1 MKFRRILSFLLA
13 LIAAAS
19 LAACGSREQ
28 IENTPS
34 APAADVLETITPTV
48 PTSAEIG
55 PHTEMI
61 PGLTVPD
68 DLVIFDQYGITITV
82 KECIQQMIGDQISV
96 QGFLLHVENSND
108 VGAAVT
114 CEDMPGVV
122 NGCSMAVHFA
132 ADVPAKGSADE
143 EVTVSHAIMKQAG
156 IRQIGQMDLLMS
168 IYMEDCGG
176 LHQNIP
182 AESIKTSA
190 FDQTDPEP
198 EIPGTVVYEQ
208 NDLRITVE
216 PFDHFGE
223 ARTMD
228 HPDLSFYAENTG
240 DADVKLALRSCA
252 VNGMEVDARSQGALV
267 PAHGKAIN
275 VIAIMAKDMEDPFKD
290 LVFSF
295 DVLNPETSE
304 VLGST
309 GDLQYTI
316 P

>member
-1 MKFRRILSFLLA
+1 MKFRRILSCLVA

-19 LAACGSREQ
+19 LAACGSSDQ
-28 IENTPS
+28 IENTHS
-34 APAADVLETITPTV
+34 APATDTLETITPTA
-48 PTSAEIG
+48 PTAAEIG
-55 PHTEMI
+55 PHAEMI

-68 DLVIFDQYGITITV
+68 NLVIFDQYGITITV
-82 KECIQQMIGDQISV
+82 KESIQQMIGDQITV

-108 VGAAVT
+108 VGATVT

-122 NGCSMAVHFA
+122 NGCSMTVHFA

-143 EVTVSHAIMKQAG
+143 EVTISHAIMKQAG
-156 IRQIGQMDLLMS
+156 IQQIGQMDLLMS
-168 IYMEDCGG
+168 IYLEDRSSF
-176 LHQNIP
+176 HQNIP

-190 FDQTDPEP
+190 FDQTDSEP

-208 NDLRITVE
+208 NNLRITVE
-216 PFDHFGE
+216 PFDHFGD
-223 ARTMD
+223 ARTME
-228 HPDLSFYAENTG
+228 HPDLSFYVENTG
-240 DADVKLALRSCA
+240 DEDVKLALSSCT
-252 VNGMEVDARSQGALV
+252 VNGMEVNGRSQGALV

-295 DVLNPETSE
+295 DFLNPETSE

-316 P
+316 Q

>member
-1 MKFRRILSFLLA
+1 MKFRRILSFLVA
-13 LIAAAS
+13 LMAAAS
-19 LAACGSREQ
+19 LAACGSSEQ
-28 IENTPS
+28 IETAPS
-34 APAADVLETITPTV
+34 APAADATETITPTV

-61 PGLTVPD
+61 PGLTVPE
-68 DLVIFDQYGITITV
+68 DLVIFDRYGITITV
-82 KECIQQMIGDQISV
+82 KECIQQIIGDQISV
-96 QGFLLHVENSND
+96 QGFLLHVENSSD
-108 VGAAVT
+108 VGATVT

-122 NGCSMAVHFA
+122 NGCSMTVHFA

-156 IRQIGQMDLLMS
+156 IRQIGQMDLMMS
-168 IYMEDCGG
+168 IYLEDRSSF
-176 LHQNIP
+176 HQNIP

-190 FDQTDPEP
+190 FDQINSEP

-208 NDLRITVE
+208 NHLRITVE

-223 ARTMD
+223 ARTME
-228 HPDLSFYAENTG
+228 HPDLSFYVENTG
-240 DADVKLALRSCA
+240 DEDVKLALRSCT
-252 VNGMEVDARSQGALV
+252 VNGVEVDARSQGALV

-275 VIAIMAKDMEDPFKD
+275 VIAIMAKNMEDPFKD

-295 DVLNPETSE
+295 DFLNPETSE
-304 VLGST
+304 VLGNT

-316 P
+316 Q